1 MISLLKNEWMKIF
14 QKVSTYLFIVFMLIA
29 VIGTAFIEMKI
40 NDENTN
46 ENWKE
51 ELTTQIEEN
60 EKTLKDENINEE
72 EKTMLMENIAYD
84 TQLLDANMNPN
95 LSTNWTY
102 MADWTTLL
110 TSFITLFVVIVCSSS
125 VSSEFSDGTIKQLLI
140 RPYKRW
146 KILLSKY
153 IVSVIYAGL
162 LILILLASSFLIG
175 TLLFGSG
182 AYTDKII
189 DPASLEFAPII
200 VGDYVVNMF
209 VYWIPGFLVITTLA
223 FMLST
228 LFKNQSIAVGV
239 SIFILFASSTLNL
252 LIQSFVEKNQWLKF
266 ILFPHLDLRGY
277 ISESMPMFEGA
288 TLGFSLTIL
297 SVYFIIFLTLT
308 FYFFQKKDVSY

>member
-14 QKVSTYLFIVFMLIA
+14 QKVSTYLFIVFILIA

-40 NDENTN
+40 NGENTN

-51 ELTTQIEEN
+51 ELTTKIQEN
-60 EKTLKDENINEE
+60 QETIKDENIDEA
-72 EKTMLMENIAYD
+72 EKSMLMEEIAYD
-84 TQLLDANMNPN
+84 TQFLDANMNPN

-175 TLLFGSG
+175 TLLFGNG
-182 AYTDKII
+182 AYSDKII
-189 DPASLEFAPII
+189 DPSSFEFTPII

-228 LFKNQSIAVGV
+228 LFKNQSIAVGI
-239 SIFILFASSTLNL
+239 SIFILFASSTLNI
-252 LIQSFVEKNQWLKF
+252 LIQSFVEKYQWLKF
-266 ILFPHLDLRGY
+266 ILFPHLDIRGY
-277 ISESMPMFEGA
+277 ISESAPMFEGA
-288 TLGFSLTIL
+288 TIGFSLSIL
-297 SVYFIIFLTLT
+297 SVYFVIFLTLT

>member
-14 QKVSTYLFIVFMLIA
+14 QKVSTYLFIVFILIA

-40 NDENTN
+40 NGENSN

-51 ELTTQIEEN
+51 ELTTNIQEN
-60 EKTLKDENINEE
+60 EKTLKDENIDEE
-72 EKTMLMENIAYD
+72 ERSMLMEDIAYN
-84 TQLLDANMNPN
+84 TQFLDANMNPN

-125 VSSEFSDGTIKQLLI
+125 VSSEFADGTIKQLLI

-162 LILILLASSFLIG
+162 LILILLASSYLIG
-175 TLLFGSG
+175 TLLFGNG

-189 DPASLEFAPII
+189 DPASLEFTPII

-297 SVYFIIFLTLT
+297 SVYFFIFLAVT